1 MSTAA
6 LPVNNFCASW
16 LTMNSHNLTGGM
28 RQPFVEHLCT
38 AELTGGLHYE
48 LTCLSVISI
57 ILSIAAI
64 LGNTLILVALHRE
77 SSLHPP
83 SKLLFRCLAI
93 TDLCAGLLTQ
103 PLTVAFWMS
112 IVNERW
118 EVCRY
123 TLSSIIA
130 GYVLI
135 SVSLWTLTAIS
146 VDRLLALLLGLRY
159 RQTVTLKRMRVMIIA
174 FWVTG
179 AVGTGLFF
187 WDYRITFLGGNISI
201 TLCIITSIA
210 SYTKIFLTLR
220 HHKTRVRNHTQRQP
234 NQATPFNVT
243 RYRKA
248 VYSALWLQLA
258 LALCYLP
265 YGISVAFSTNRD
277 MSASAFL
284 ARQCTVTLV
293 FLNSSLNPIL
303 YCWKIGE
310 VRQAV
315 KDIIRQVFC

>member
-1 MSTAA
+1 MTT
-6 LPVNNFCASW
+6 NNV
-16 LTMNSHNLTGGM
+16 TGGNVTGGK
-28 RQPFVEHLCT
+28 RQPFAELLCT

-48 LTCLSVISI
+48 LTCLSVINI
-57 ILSIAAI
+57 IMSIATI
-64 LGNTLILVALHRE
+64 LGNTLILVALHKE
-77 SSLHPP
+77 TSLHPP

-130 GYVLI
+130 GYVLL

-159 RQTVTLKRMRVMIIA
+159 RQVVTVKRMRVIIVG

-187 WDYRITFLGGNISI
+187 WDHRITFWGGNISI
-201 TLCIITSIA
+201 TLCITISIA
-210 SYTKIFLTLR
+210 AYTKIFLILR
-220 HHKTRVRNHTQRQP
+220 NHKTQVRNHTQREP
-234 NQATPFNVT
+234 NQATAVNLT

-248 VYSALWLQLA
+248 VYSALWLQLV

-265 YGISVAFSTNRD
+265 YGITVAVSTNRE
-277 MSASAFL
+277 MSPSSFL
-284 ARQCTVTLV
+284 ARQCTVILV

-315 KDIIRQVFC
+315 KDIVRQVFC